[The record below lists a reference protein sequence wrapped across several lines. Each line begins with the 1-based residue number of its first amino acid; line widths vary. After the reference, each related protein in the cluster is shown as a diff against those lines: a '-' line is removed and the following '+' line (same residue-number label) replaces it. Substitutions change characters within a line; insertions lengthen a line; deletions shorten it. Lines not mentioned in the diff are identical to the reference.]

1 MVTVVV
7 PAVILWRGDGTD
19 VDLVPALFGSVLIAL
34 GLALVAWTVK
44 LFVTVGQ
51 GTLAPWDPTSKL
63 VVHGPYRHVRNP
75 MITGV
80 AVILAG
86 EAVLFQSWGLV
97 ILFAVFAAVNAI
109 YFPLVE
115 EPGLG
120 RRFGK
125 DYEDYR
131 MHVRRWVPR
140 IGPWRPEAL
149 GSGERSE
156 PGAKEDS

>member
-7 PAVILWRGDGTD
+7 PAVILWSGNGTD
-19 VDLVPALFGSVLIAL
+19 VDLVPALLGSVLIAL

-44 LFVTVGQ
+44 LFVTLGQ

-86 EAVLFQSWGLV
+86 EAVFFQSWGLV
-97 ILFAVFAAVNAI
+97 ILLAVFTAVNAI

-131 MHVRRWVPR
+131 VHVRRWVPR
-140 IGPWRPEAL
+140 IRPWRP
-149 GSGERSE
+149 
-156 PGAKEDS
+156 